1 MNSDATIMDIHTPP
15 LSGLE
20 AERDIAKR
28 ALRTRVLLLASSDID
43 QIVPHALE
51 AGAYEFLTKS
61 TTMDDLVL
69 AVEALRYNSSAAKVA
84 PEVLAE
90 YLATLKK
97 ERQGD
102 NKHVRQLTC
111 RQWDVLQLLAEGNS
125 SRQVGAALKISTSTA
140 ETHRANIMRKIGC
153 QSTAELVRYAIR
165 NHIVQA

>member
-1 MNSDATIMDIHTPP
+1 MPS

-20 AERDIAKR
+20 AKRHIAKR
-28 ALRTRVLLLASSDID
+28 ALLARVLLLASSDID

-51 AGAYEFLTKS
+51 ARVRWCLTKS
-61 TTMDDLVL
+61 NTMDDLVL
-69 AVEALRYNSSAAKVA
+69 AVEALRYNSSFCAAKVA

-97 ERQGD
+97 RRRGR

-111 RQWDVLQLLAEGNS
+111 RQRQVLQLLAEGNS
-125 SRQVGAALKISTSTA
+125 SRHVGAALRISTSTA

-153 QSTAELVRYAIR
+153 QSAAGLVRYAIR
-165 NHIVQA
+165 NHMVQE